1 MRRRRG
7 YNFTLIELL
16 VVISILSIL
25 ASLLLPALRNAR
37 NKAYRVDCL
46 SKLKQVATLSV
57 LYCDSYAGWI
67 PSVVFTNTKYSI
79 SLPMLFQSTGFIKNL
94 GKNFICTA
102 ATEFKRANKMGKGPN
117 GRYEVYDG
125 TVSYYAL
132 NKKCSP
138 LAINQKCAWSWSEA
152 HSNDITGGTTIFIKP
167 GTVKYPN
174 MLCQVRDSIA
184 YDYGSYYLLHEMSDN
199 FLFYDGSA
207 QNLVFTKWGLPL
219 RRYKNS
225 DGRSYDHNRW
235 WPNNGHPDKDSDS
248 DYW

>member
-1 MRRRRG
+1 
-7 YNFTLIELL
+7 
-16 VVISILSIL
+16 
-25 ASLLLPALRNAR
+25 
-37 NKAYRVDCL
+37 
-46 SKLKQVATLSV
+46 
-57 LYCDSYAGWI
+57 
-67 PSVVFTNTKYSI
+67 
-79 SLPMLFQSTGFIKNL
+79 
-94 GKNFICTA
+94 
-102 ATEFKRANKMGKGPN
+102 MGKGPN